1 MGVMKTMIIND
12 IDFDFFSRM
21 RRLAASDY
29 QTIFGDLDPK
39 SIDDRVKRLYGSRQ
53 LFNSMIQDGALSD
66 SGVMGICLAYD
77 YKWMQYKNLIQTDS
91 DYAMNP
97 YQMKTTHTT
106 TTTGKTTT
114 TANDTDNNDVY
125 AFDSVDTS
133 HDSKKTSESENDE
146 TRNSNS
152 TSDTTVSGNKGNMT
166 YADIARSQMRLI
178 QVRLIDTI
186 ISDVIGEVTLS
197 IYE

>member
-39 SIDDRVKRLYGSRQ
+39 NIDDRVKRLYGSRQ
-53 LFNSMIQDGALSD
+53 LFDSMIQDGALSD
-66 SGVMGICLAYD
+66 SGVVGICFAYD
-77 YKWMQYKNLIQTDS
+77 YKWIQYKNLIQTDS
-91 DYAMNP
+91 DYATNP

-106 TTTGKTTT
+106 TTSGKTTT
-114 TANDTDNNDVY
+114 TANDTDNNDIY

-178 QVRLIDTI
+178 QIRLIDTI

>member
-1 MGVMKTMIIND
+1 MGVMKTMILSD
-12 IDFDFFSRM
+12 IDFDFFA
-21 RRLAASDY
+21 RLR
-29 QTIFGDLDPK
+29 TIDPTLYDQLFANENPANLDARAK
-39 SIDDRVKRLYGSRQ
+39 ALYSLRTMFDTAIDDGH
-53 LFNSMIQDGALSD
+53 ISD
-66 SGVMGICLAYD
+66 SMVYGIALAYGPKWVG
-77 YKWMQYKNLIQTDS
+77 YKKVLDVDFET
-91 DYAMNP
+91 ATNP

-114 TANDTDNNDVY
+114 TANDTDNNDIY

-178 QVRLIDTI
+178 QIRLIDTI
-186 ISDVIGEVTLS
+186 ISDVIGELTLS

>member
-1 MGVMKTMIIND
+1 MIIND

-39 SIDDRVKRLYGSRQ
+39 IIDDRAKRLYGSRQ
-53 LFNSMIQDGALSD
+53 LFDSMIQDGVLSD
-66 SGVMGICLAYD
+66 SGVVGICLAYD
-77 YKWMQYKNLIQTDS
+77 YKWIQYKRLIQTDS
-91 DYAMNP
+91 DYATNP

-114 TANDTDNNDVY
+114 TANDTDNNDIY
-125 AFDSVDTS
+125 AFDSVDMS

>member
-1 MGVMKTMIIND
+1 MILSD
-12 IDFDFFSRM
+12 IDFDFFARLRTIDPTLYDQLFTNENPANLDARTKVLYSSRT
-21 RRLAASDY
+21 LFNTA
-29 QTIFGDLDPK
+29 
-39 SIDDRVKRLYGSRQ
+39 IDDGH
-53 LFNSMIQDGALSD
+53 ISD
-66 SGVMGICLAYD
+66 SMVYGIALAYGP
-77 YKWMQYKNLIQTDS
+77 KWLGYKNVLDV
-91 DYAMNP
+91 DFEKAMNP

-114 TANDTDNNDVY
+114 TANDTDNNDIY

-146 TRNSNS
+146 TRNSSS
-152 TSDTTVSGNKGNMT
+152 TSDTNVSGNKGNMT

-178 QVRLIDTI
+178 QIRLIDTI
-186 ISDVIGEVTLS
+186 ISDVIGELTLS